1 MQASDAVIELIKQ
14 FEGLRLKPYLCGS
27 GRPTIGWGHTE
38 GVTMQTP
45 PITVEKAKELLRQD
59 MPRYEKGINDAVRG
73 ELQQHEF
80 DALVSFVFNVGVSAF
95 RTSTL
100 LRHLNDGDR
109 AGAAAEFPKWN
120 KKRVAGRLVVEP
132 GLVAR
137 RLAERKLFEGR
148 SWP

>member
-1 MQASDAVIELIKQ
+1 MKASETVIELIKE

-27 GRPTIGWGHTE
+27 GVPTIGWGHTE
-38 GVTMQTP
+38 GVTMQMA
-45 PITVEKAKELLRQD
+45 PITLEKAKEFLRQD
-59 MPRYEKGINDAVRG
+59 LPRYEKGVNDAVRV

-109 AGAAAEFPKWN
+109 SAAAEFPKWN

-132 GLVAR
+132 GLVTR
-137 RLAERKLFEGR
+137 RAAERLLFEGR
-148 SWP
+148 AGK